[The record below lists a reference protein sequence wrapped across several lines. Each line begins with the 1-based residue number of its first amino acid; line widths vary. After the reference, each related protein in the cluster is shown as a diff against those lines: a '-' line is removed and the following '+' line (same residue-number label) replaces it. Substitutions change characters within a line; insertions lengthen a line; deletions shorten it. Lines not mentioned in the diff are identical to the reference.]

1 MEYITYS
8 HIGKRKS
15 NEDVVLVKEL
25 HPNSLFAIIADGMG
39 GYEYGDQVAALI
51 IENLLTYFSAL
62 NNNSYAKNDIE
73 NAIKKA
79 NLAVKHFN
87 DKMAVKSGA
96 TMAGVIINN
105 EITQIFWIGDVQ
117 VDLFKGND
125 LVYKTDPHTLIQD
138 LKKQLEVVPIEMI
151 QKYNHIVTRSISG
164 KREIID
170 YGYEEFKNTDF
181 DTLIISSDGVHNC
194 INTSQLLELE
204 LTEINN
210 YLSLNATDNN
220 SYIKIIRYQTQN
232 TTSNRY

>member
-1 MEYITYS
+1 MKYITYS

-15 NEDVVLVKEL
+15 NEDAVLVKEL

-39 GYEYGDQVAALI
+39 GYEYGEQAAELI

-62 NNNSYAKNDIE
+62 NNNTYSKNDIE

-96 TMAGVIINN
+96 TIAGAIINN
-105 EITQIFWIGDVQ
+105 EMTQIFWIGDVQ
-117 VDLFKGND
+117 VDLFKGKD
-125 LVYKTDPHTLIQD
+125 LIYKTEPHTLIQD

-151 QKYNHIVTRSISG
+151 QKYNHIVTKSISG

-170 YGYEEFKNTDF
+170 FGYQEFKNTDF

-220 SYIKIIRYQTQN
+220 SYIKIIGYQSQN
-232 TTSNRY
+232 TTSSSY

>member
-1 MEYITYS
+1 MKYITYS

-15 NEDVVLVKEL
+15 NEDAVRVKEL

-39 GYEYGDQVAALI
+39 GYEYGEQAAELI
-51 IENLLTYFSAL
+51 IENLLTYLSAL
-62 NNNSYAKNDIE
+62 NNKSYSKNDIE

-117 VDLFKGND
+117 VDLFKGNE
-125 LVYKTDPHTLIQD
+125 LVYKTESHTLIQD

-151 QKYNHIVTRSISG
+151 QKYNHVVTKSISG

-204 LTEINN
+204 LSEINN
-210 YLSLNATDNN
+210 YLSLNSTDNN
-220 SYIKIIRYQTQN
+220 SYIKIIGYQN
-232 TTSNRY
+232 PKYDIK